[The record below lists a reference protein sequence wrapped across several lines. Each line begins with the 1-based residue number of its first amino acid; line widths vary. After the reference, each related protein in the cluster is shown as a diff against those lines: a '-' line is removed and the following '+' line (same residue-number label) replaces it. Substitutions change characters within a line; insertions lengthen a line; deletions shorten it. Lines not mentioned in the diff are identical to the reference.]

1 MRYRITPAAK
11 FDLDQ
16 IWSYIEE
23 HSGSAE
29 LADQVT
35 ENIYQQIVLLSRYP
49 HLGRDRSADLDHGFR
64 SFVVGEYVIVYRVR
78 PESDVLILRVVHGRR
93 DLEAIFGH

>member
-16 IWSYIEE
+16 IWSCIEE

-64 SFVVGEYVIVYRVR
+64 SFAVGEYVIVYSVIG
-78 PESDVLILRVVHGRR
+78 PDVLILRLVHGRR
-93 DLEAIFGH
+93 DVESLFSH